1 MSPAIIILSVL
12 ATIVATVLA
21 YIYIIPE
28 KKRAGLN
35 NFGKFLH
42 DLLNFKF
49 LIIEKILQFFY
60 VLANAFALCFGFFM
74 LFYVEERWSYYG
86 GSSKEW
92 RGWIGLL
99 IIILAPIAIRLTYEL
114 AMMGIMLV
122 KNVIQINNK
131 LKNQNEAGSGDPFA
145 QEVPE
150 YVQAMAPKAP
160 ENKFCIN
167 CGAALE
173 NGHCPNCQQ

>member
-1 MSPAIIILSVL
+1 MSSAIIILSVL
-12 ATIVATVLA
+12 ATIVATILA
-21 YIYIIPE
+21 YIFIIPE
-28 KKRAGLN
+28 KKRAALN
-35 NFGKFLH
+35 NLGKFLH

-60 VLANAFALCFGFFM
+60 VLATAFSLCFGFFM
-74 LFYVEERWSYYG
+74 LFAVEERWSYYYG
-86 GSSKEW
+86 RSSEW
-92 RGWIGLL
+92 IGYWGLL
-99 IIILAPIAIRLTYEL
+99 ILIAGPIAIRLVYEL

-131 LKNQNEAGSGDPFA
+131 LKNQNEADGTNPFA

-150 YVQAMAPKAP
+150 YVQAITPKAP
-160 ENKFCIN
+160 ENNFCIN

-173 NGHCPNCQQ
+173 DGRCPNCDK